1 MLQEEVTWHSPSF
14 LNYRKLRFNHTLV
27 RSGKNTIPIYIHTH
41 THSPWVSIYLSAIA
55 TGDFM
60 LGFYLV
66 LLPNFEVNTC
76 AKREDR
82 FLTLNRLGRCAETV
96 RPVQYKDFKEA
107 ISLAGSI
114 SINAGATLP
123 IKHVLG
129 LSWLSRQK
137 ATETALKSAGTIFS
151 FSSGRS
157 YFFHFEPWNCLKLCD
172 KNEYT
177 NRHVGQGKDR

>member
-1 MLQEEVTWHSPSF
+1 MF
-14 LNYRKLRFNHTLV
+14 
-27 RSGKNTIPIYIHTH
+27 
-41 THSPWVSIYLSAIA
+41 AIA

-60 LGFYLV
+60 VGFYVV
-66 LLPNFEVNTC
+66 LLANFEVNTC

-82 FLTLNRLGRCAETV
+82 FLTLNWLGHCAETV
-96 RPVQYKDFKEA
+96 RAVQFKEVKEA

-114 SINAGATLP
+114 SINTGAAFP
-123 IKHVLG
+123 IKNVLG
-129 LSWLSRQK
+129 WSWLCRQK
-137 ATETALKSAGTIFS
+137 GTETALKSARIIFN